1 MNELDY
7 MDNITL
13 VSNNDMITVN
23 QYNNVND
30 INNMFGFSQD
40 INGNINITPDEPTN
54 KDIDEIINSEINN
67 SVDKDK
73 DLLNKIHKNNDT
85 KLSDQELLSLYKQ
98 SSGGNGMIVF

>member
-7 MDNITL
+7 MDNVTL
-13 VSNNDMITVN
+13 VGNNDMITVN
-23 QYNNVND
+23 QYTNVND

-98 SSGGNGMIVF
+98 SSGGNGMLIF

>member
-7 MDNITL
+7 MDNVTL
-13 VSNNDMITVN
+13 VNNNDMITIN
-23 QYNNVND
+23 QYTNVND

-40 INGNINITPDEPTN
+40 INGNINITPHEPTN

>member
-23 QYNNVND
+23 QYTNVND

-40 INGNINITPDEPTN
+40 INGNISITPDEPTN

-98 SSGGNGMIVF
+98 SCGGNGMLIF

>member
-7 MDNITL
+7 MDNVTL

-23 QYNNVND
+23 QYTNVND

>member
-13 VSNNDMITVN
+13 VGNNDMITFN
-23 QYNNVND
+23 QYTNVND

>member
-23 QYNNVND
+23 QYTNVND

-54 KDIDEIINSEINN
+54 RDIDEIINSEINN

>member
-1 MNELDY
+1 

-23 QYNNVND
+23 QYTNVND

>member
-7 MDNITL
+7 MDNVTL
-13 VSNNDMITVN
+13 VGNNDMITVN
-23 QYNNVND
+23 QYTNVND
-30 INNMFGFSQD
+30 INGMFGFSQD

-98 SSGGNGMIVF
+98 SSGGNGMLIF

>member
-23 QYNNVND
+23 QYTNVND

>member
-1 MNELDY
+1 MDELDY
-7 MDNITL
+7 MDNVTL
-13 VSNNDMITVN
+13 VNNNDMITVN
-23 QYNNVND
+23 QYTNVND

-67 SVDKDK
+67 SMDKDK